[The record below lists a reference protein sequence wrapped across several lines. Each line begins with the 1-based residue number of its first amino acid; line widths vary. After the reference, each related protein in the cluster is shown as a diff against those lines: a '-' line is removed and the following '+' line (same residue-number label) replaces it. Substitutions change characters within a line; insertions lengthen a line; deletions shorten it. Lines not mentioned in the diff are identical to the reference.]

1 MTHILNIK
9 QMKDMN
15 SRRDFFKQSSSLGL
29 LAITPTFWQE
39 QESQFYATITQIEQ
53 ASKKVA
59 HLSPEQ
65 VARNE
70 DFWFT
75 IQKAFVQVPDFINL
89 ENGYCSPQP
98 LETMNALFKNIQTI
112 NEMPSFYMRRKQD
125 DDRREVK
132 KQLAKLAGV
141 SPEEIMITRNTTEA
155 LETIIFGLQT
165 LKEDDEA
172 IMTNQDYGSMLEAFY
187 LRARRYGSKNKIIT
201 LPLHPKSNKEIIDC
215 YEQAITPK
223 TKVILVTHMINL
235 TGQILP
241 VREIAEMAHAKGVEI
256 ISDSAHAFAHIDFK
270 IPDLQ
275 CDYFG
280 TSLHKWLSTP
290 LGAGMMYIKKEKIK
304 QVWGLYGETGFA
316 DDDIRKCE
324 RIGTHPWWTNQAI
337 MTAIRFHHAIGAKN
351 KEARLRYL
359 KNYWAEKLKD
369 VPKIILNMPLESAR
383 SCGLGNIGV
392 EGKTPAQIAD
402 YLYDKHRIFTV
413 AIDLDAVKGIRVT
426 PHLYTTLED
435 LDAFVSAMQ
444 ELAKS

>member
-1 MTHILNIK
+1 MMT
-9 QMKDMN
+9 
-15 SRRDFFKQSSSLGL
+15 SRRDFFRKSSGLGA
-29 LAITPTFWQE
+29 LAFAPAFLQINDYQ
-39 QESQFYATITQIEQ
+39 QFADVAQIEK
-53 ASKKVA
+53 AAKKVA
-59 HLSPEQ
+59 HLSPAQLAQDEG
-65 VARNE
+65 
-70 DFWFT
+70 FWYAV
-75 IQKAFVQVPDFINL
+75 QKAFVQVPEFINL

-98 LETMNALFKNIQTI
+98 VETMNALFKNIQAI
-112 NEMPSFYMRRKQD
+112 NEMPSFYMRRKQE
-125 DDRREVK
+125 DDRKEVK

-165 LKEDDEA
+165 LKEGDEA
-172 IMTNQDYGSMLEAFY
+172 VMTNQDYGSMLEAFY
-187 LRARRYGSKNKIIT
+187 LRARRYGSKNKVIS
-201 LPLHPKSNKEIIDC
+201 LPLHPKNNQEIIDC
-215 YEQAITPK
+215 YEKAITPK
-223 TKVILVTHMINL
+223 TKVILVTHLINV

-256 ISDSAHAFAHIDFK
+256 ISDSAHAFAHLDFK

-304 QVWGLYGETGFA
+304 QVWGLYAETGFA
-316 DDDIRKCE
+316 DDDIRKFE

-337 MTAIRFHHAIGAKN
+337 MSAIRFHHAIGAKN

-369 VPKIILNMPLESAR
+369 VPKIILNMPLESSR
-383 SCGLGNIGV
+383 SCGLGNVGV

-413 AIDLDAVKGIRVT
+413 AIDMDAVKGVRVT
-426 PHLYTTLED
+426 PHLYTTLAD

-444 ELAKS
+444 ELANG